1 MIRIAFPFIRKSL
14 WAGGY
19 NYLLNLFYVISLKNN
34 KEFEPI
40 LFYGTDVSK
49 KELSD
54 FFLIKNIKFVKSS
67 LMNRSN
73 FYFLLIKSILFG
85 SNKKINFLFKKN
97 NIDVIFENAN
107 FFGKKINLPVIAWIP
122 DLQHRELP
130 RLFSWISWWKREI
143 GFRLQIASGRSIML
157 SSFDAKEKLSQYYK
171 NLTNLTNV
179 VRFAVQL
186 REIPSKS
193 YIKKII
199 KKYSLPKNYF
209 FMPNQFW
216 KHKNHELVLQSLL
229 FLKKKGYNLVVVSSG
244 NQVDPKNPHYLEHFY
259 KKIKINKLENNFI
272 MLGLI
277 PYKHVLSLMIS
288 SKAVLNP
295 SLYEGRSTTVEES
308 LALKIPLILSNIK
321 IHKEQAK
328 GLAKFFNP
336 QKHDSLAK
344 VLQEEWSKKNKKI
357 FLYKNILDL
366 NTKRVKI
373 FSNDFSKM
381 INNTLTFHNNRN
393 K

>member
-1 MIRIAFPFIRKSL
+1 MIRIAFPFIRKSS

-34 KEFEPI
+34 KEFEPV

-54 FFLIKNIKFVKSS
+54 FFLIKNVKFIKSS

-73 FYFLLIKSILFG
+73 FYFSLIESILFG
-85 SNKKINFLFKKN
+85 SNKKINILFNKN
-97 NIDVIFENAN
+97 NIDVVFENSN
-107 FFGKKINLPVIAWIP
+107 FFGKKIDLPVVAWIP

-130 RLFSWISWWKREI
+130 HLFSWISWWKREI

-157 SSFDAKEKLSQYYK
+157 SSFDANEKLSLYYK
-171 NLTNLTNV
+171 NSINLINT

-199 KKYSLPKNYF
+199 KKYSLPENYF

-216 KHKNHELVLQSLL
+216 KHKNHDLVLQSLL
-229 FLKKKGYNLVVVSSG
+229 SLKKKNFDLVVVSSG
-244 NQVDPKNPHYLEHFY
+244 NQVDPKNPDYFKNFC
-259 KKIKINKLENNFI
+259 KKIKISKLENNFI

-295 SLYEGRSTTVEES
+295 SLYEGRSTSVEES

-336 QKHDSLAK
+336 KKHDSLAK
-344 VLQEEWSKKNKKI
+344 VLQEEWNKKNKKI
-357 FLYKNILDL
+357 FFYKNILNL
-366 NTKRVKI
+366 NAKRIKV
-373 FSNDFSKM
+373 FYNDFSKM
-381 INNTLTFHNNRN
+381 INNTITFYNNRN